1 MIQNASYARF
11 ENNPARQIAYSVW
24 SQQPGLPT
32 TELLPLV
39 EAAVGEKVAYR
50 TLHDWRHRDKWEQR
64 LAREMLAGS
73 EIYVSQVVTDLRVAA
88 PFSVN
93 YLDSVAQG
101 KVAGDGLRIQAAKA
115 VIAENR
121 AMIVLMAEALSP
133 KEEEAKVAV
142 SSDISDA
149 ELLALVTKGRDA
161 EGEEEEG

>member
-1 MIQNASYARF
+1 MIHNASFARY

-24 SQQPGLPT
+24 SRQPGLPT

-50 TLHDWRHRDKWEQR
+50 TLHDWRRRDKWEQR

-73 EIYVSQVVTDLRVAA
+73 EIYVSQVVTELRVAA
-88 PFSVN
+88 PASVN

-101 KVAGDGLRIQAAKA
+101 KVAGDALRIAAAKA

-121 AMIVLMAEALSP
+121 AMIVLMADMLRPA
-133 KEEEAKVAV
+133 EEEPAHQV
-142 SSDISDA
+142 SADISDA
-149 ELLALVTKGRDA
+149 ELLAIVTKGRDA
-161 EGEEEEG
+161 GGE

>member
-1 MIQNASYARF
+1 MSYNASHARY
-11 ENNPARQIAYSVW
+11 ENNPARQIAYSAWTQDTSKTV
-24 SQQPGLPT
+24 
-32 TELLPLV
+32 TELVPV
-39 EAAVGEKVAYR
+39 IEAAIGEKRAVR
-50 TLHDWRHRDKWEQR
+50 TVQQWRHTDKWEQR

-73 EIYVSQVVTDLRVAA
+73 EVYVSQVVTDLRVAA

-93 YLDSVAQG
+93 YLDAVAQG
-101 KVAGDGLRIQAAKA
+101 KVAGDALRIQAAKA

-142 SSDISDA
+142 SSDISNE

-161 EGEEEEG
+161 GGGEEEG

>member
-1 MIQNASYARF
+1 MVQNASFARF

-24 SQQPGLPT
+24 SQNPRLPT

-73 EIYVSQVVTDLRVAA
+73 EVFVSQLVTDLRVAA
-88 PFSVN
+88 PYSVS

-101 KVAGDGLRIQAAKA
+101 KVAVDMGRIAAAKA
-115 VIAENR
+115 ILAENR
-121 AMIVLMAEALSP
+121 GLLALMAESLRP
-133 KEEEAKVAV
+133 KEEEPVSQV
-142 SSDISDA
+142 SSDISTE
-149 ELLALVTKGRDA
+149 ELVALATGDRGA
-161 EGEEEEG
+161 GGE

>member
-1 MIQNASYARF
+1 
-11 ENNPARQIAYSVW
+11 
-24 SQQPGLPT
+24 
-32 TELLPLV
+32 
-39 EAAVGEKVAYR
+39 
-50 TLHDWRHRDKWEQR
+50 
-64 LAREMLAGS
+64 
-73 EIYVSQVVTDLRVAA
+73 VTDLRVAA

>member
-88 PFSVN
+88 PS
-93 YLDSVAQG
+93 SVAYLSSVVEG
-101 KVAGDGLRIQAAKA
+101 KVAGDALRIQAAKA

-121 AMIVLMAEALSP
+121 AMVVLMADMLRP
-133 KEEEAKVAV
+133 KEEEPVPQV
-142 SSDISDA
+142 SSDISNE
-149 ELLALVTKGRDA
+149 ELLAIVTRGRDA
-161 EGEEEEG
+161 GEE